1 VKKGLLSLLA
11 EGKPGRTGKRPDW
24 HKVRV
29 RESPSRRATAEGTG
43 YCTPEACGK
52 KQPQSM
58 RRHALLVLAFPRSG
72 ATALA
77 GALAHAG
84 ALAGKTF
91 VPSPSG
97 EAPATWQCAPLVAL
111 NDRLLAAI
119 GLRWD
124 SLVAPPE
131 RWRERPGVRALVPDA
146 DALLAAEFGKAE
158 HIVLHDPRLAITA
171 PFWRE
176 RLEAAEFDVCAA
188 IVVRRPVEVA
198 ASLAKRGPHAP
209 EKTFALWLHLLG
221 EAERNTRGMPRTL
234 LTFDRLLDAPA
245 GMLSHVVA
253 ECRFGLRLERA
264 QREAAL
270 TSIRPDLKHFGEER
284 TQMAVGL
291 SSGIDTVVD
300 DGYRRLAMLAPGS
313 DPRRTVEALAQEAY
327 APLTQAIPPWLAQ
340 ELANGRIQAE
350 QLADALA
357 DTRAKLAALQSSLD
371 QTQQAHETRDRHEAA
386 MRNRIETLTRTG
398 NDEGRDARVDEAL
411 AQLRND
417 VGRIAYTLSDQPAR
431 EQALRRE
438 LAEAQRDLEDER
450 TTISRLSQSLEHERA
465 AAEAQNA
472 QLALAQA
479 HLQALVA
486 EVEQSRANEQA
497 WNEHHAALS
506 RDLDEAR
513 NALHSM
519 QSERDGLRKERDEAT
534 RQFER
539 LKADLDS
546 ARTDLRILD
555 NDRTALAARAQAVD
569 HAAGALREE
578 LARRATSEAA
588 IVAERDRLAGDVRNQ
603 ADRLATL
610 ERELAKRMSELAML
624 SGRHETMKSTL
635 SALERSWIGRKALAG
650 TRRAPA

>member
-1 VKKGLLSLLA
+1 
-11 EGKPGRTGKRPDW
+11 
-24 HKVRV
+24 
-29 RESPSRRATAEGTG
+29 
-43 YCTPEACGK
+43 
-52 KQPQSM
+52 M
-58 RRHALLVLAFPRSG
+58 RRHALLVIACPRSG

-91 VPSPSG
+91 VAPPPG
-97 EAPATWQCAPLVAL
+97 ETHATWQCAPLLAL
-111 NDRLLAAI
+111 NDRLLAAM

-131 RWRERPGVRALVPDA
+131 RWRERAGVRALAGEA
-146 DALLAAEFGKAE
+146 DALLKAEFGNAE
-158 HIVLHDPRLAITA
+158 HILLHDPRLAVTA

-176 RLEAAEFDVCAA
+176 RLEAADFEVCAVLL
-188 IVVRRPVEVA
+188 IRRPVEVA

-209 EKTFALWLHLLG
+209 EKSLALWLHSLG
-221 EAERNTRGMPRTL
+221 EAERSTRGMPRTL
-234 LTFDRLLDAPA
+234 VTYDRLLDAPA
-245 GMLSHVVA
+245 GVLSHVVA
-253 ECRFGLRLERA
+253 ECRFGLRIERA

-284 TQMAVGL
+284 TQLPAGL

-300 DGYRRLAMLAPGS
+300 EGYRRLATLAPGT
-313 DPRRTVEALAQEAY
+313 DPKRTLEAIAQEAY

-340 ELANGRIQAE
+340 ELANGRIHAE

-357 DTRAKLAALQSSLD
+357 ETRAKLAALEASLQ
-371 QTQQAHETRDRHEAA
+371 QTRQAHETRDRHEAA
-386 MRNRIETLTRTG
+386 MRDRIESLSRID

-417 VGRIAYTLSDQPAR
+417 VGRIACTLSDQPAR
-431 EQALRRE
+431 EEALRRE
-438 LAEAQRDLEDER
+438 LAEAQRDLGDER
-450 TTISRLSQSLEHERA
+450 TTISRLSESLEQERA

-497 WNEHHAALS
+497 WNEHNASLS

-513 NALHSM
+513 NALHAM
-519 QSERDGLRKERDEAT
+519 QSEREGLRKERDEAT
-534 RQFER
+534 RQLER
-539 LKADLDS
+539 VKTDLDS

-555 NDRTALAARAQAVD
+555 NDRTSLAARAQAVD

-578 LARRATSEAA
+578 LARRAASDAA
-588 IVAERDRLAGDVRNQ
+588 IVAERDRLAAEVRNQ
-603 ADRLATL
+603 ADRLSSL
-610 ERELAKRMSELAML
+610 ERDLAKRMSELTML
-624 SGRHETMKSTL
+624 SGRHEVMKSTL

>member
-1 VKKGLLSLLA
+1 ML
-11 EGKPGRTGKRPDW
+11 
-24 HKVRV
+24 
-29 RESPSRRATAEGTG
+29 
-43 YCTPEACGK
+43 
-52 KQPQSM
+52 QPM
-58 RRHALLVLAFPRSG
+58 RRHALLVIASPRSG

-84 ALAGKTF
+84 ALAGRTF
-91 VPSPSG
+91 VEPRAG

-131 RWRERPGVRALVPDA
+131 RWRERPGVRSLVTDA
-146 DALLAAEFGKAE
+146 DALLAAEFGAAE
-158 HIVLHDPRLAITA
+158 HIVLHDPRLAVTA

-176 RLEAAEFDVCAA
+176 RLEAADFEACAA
-188 IVVRRPVEVA
+188 ILVRRPIEVA
-198 ASLAKRGPHAP
+198 ASLAKRGSHAP
-209 EKTFALWLHLLG
+209 EKTFALWLHSLA
-221 EAERNTRGMPRTL
+221 ETERNTRGMPRTL
-234 LTFDRLLDAPA
+234 VTYDRLLDAPA
-245 GMLSHVVA
+245 GVLSHVVA
-253 ECRFGLRLERA
+253 ECRFGLRIERA

-284 TQMAVGL
+284 TPMPAGL
-291 SSGIDTVVD
+291 SSGIDAVVE
-300 DGYRRLAMLAPGS
+300 DGYRRLAMLAPGT
-313 DPRRTVEALAQEAY
+313 DPKRTIEALAQEAY

-340 ELANGRIQAE
+340 ELANGRIHAE
-350 QLADALA
+350 QLADSLA
-357 DTRAKLAALQSSLD
+357 ETRAKLAALQASLH

-386 MRNRIETLTRTG
+386 MRTRIETLSRIDS
-398 NDEGRDARVDEAL
+398 DEGRDARVDEAL
-411 AQLRND
+411 SQLRND

-438 LAEAQRDLEDER
+438 LADAQRDLEDER
-450 TTISRLSQSLEHERA
+450 TTISRLSESLEHERA
-465 AAEAQNA
+465 AAEAQKA

-497 WNEHHAALS
+497 WNEHNASLN
-506 RDLDEAR
+506 RELEETR
-513 NALHSM
+513 NAIHSM
-519 QSERDGLRKERDEAT
+519 QSDRDALRKERDEAV

-539 LKADLDS
+539 LKGDLDS

-578 LARRATSEAA
+578 LGRRATSETA
-588 IVAERDRLAGDVRNQ
+588 IVAERDRLVAELRSQ
-603 ADRLATL
+603 ADRLAGL
-610 ERELAKRMSELAML
+610 ERDLAKRMSELTML
-624 SGRHETMKSTL
+624 SGRHELMKTTL